1 MLQHIVY
8 KRKTKCLRK
17 LKTELK
23 KWKRNKNKI
32 LKHFDDKNLH
42 DLKKKKYCYLMYTAE
57 FPLQKFMGVTFTMF
71 TEIHGSDIHHI
82 HWSSFEWNVYGN
94 KLILNFVYGYAQRN
108 KNNHFLN
115 ASMCSWC
122 IKNTPYNKGTL
133 RNLTSHLIKEI
144 KNMICFW

>member
-57 FPLQKFMGVTFTMF
+57 FPLQKFMGVTFTIF
-71 TEIHGSDIHHI
+71 TEVHSSEMYMATS
-82 HWSSFEWNVYGN
+82 WSW
-94 KLILNFVYGYAQRN
+94 ILYMDMHN
-108 KNNHFLN
+108 
-115 ASMCSWC
+115 
-122 IKNTPYNKGTL
+122 
-133 RNLTSHLIKEI
+133 EI
-144 KNMICFW
+144 KITTF